1 SRWVIEAGEV
11 ACQVDTT
18 GGDVGNGCG
27 VPPPPPLTVDRDD
40 VGACPELLEVHG
52 IKDHY
57 VYELCAEF
65 RRQIRRFPRLLR
77 YDHSPL
83 LAAASRAVTTHQLA
97 DPASIVALPP
107 IPSAQIA
114 RSSSTIYS
122 PSVRR
127 SVYCFDAYSYRKD
140 RISLG
145 SVDEGHVA
153 RNFPDRRRLVI
164 GSEGHPDIAYA
175 RGYRLH
181 TLSEDAAARFDCRQ
195 LRPPFYDASAGPDM
209 MRTTASVL

>member
-1 SRWVIEAGEV
+1 MLTSSVPIFSARFNDFPGLYDMVI
-11 ACQVDTT
+11 
-18 GGDVGNGCG
+18 
-27 VPPPPPLTVDRDD
+27 P
-40 VGACPELLEVHG
+40 
-52 IKDHY
+52 
-57 VYELCAEF
+57 
-65 RRQIRRFPRLLR
+65 
-77 YDHSPL
+77 PL
-83 LAAASRAVTTHQLA
+83 LAACWRALATHQLA

-140 RISLG
+140 RISLD
-145 SVDEGHVA
+145 SVDEGHAA

-175 RGYRLH
+175 RGCRLH